1 MSLTFGKWSE
11 NLTEAV
17 PMEKAERLLRNSA
30 NWQRTGNDPGY
41 VLELT
46 ELGRQHLRSLGIC
59 RQER

>member
-1 MSLTFGKWSE
+1 MA
-11 NLTEAV
+11 N
-17 PMEKAERLLRNSA
+17 AERLLRNSA